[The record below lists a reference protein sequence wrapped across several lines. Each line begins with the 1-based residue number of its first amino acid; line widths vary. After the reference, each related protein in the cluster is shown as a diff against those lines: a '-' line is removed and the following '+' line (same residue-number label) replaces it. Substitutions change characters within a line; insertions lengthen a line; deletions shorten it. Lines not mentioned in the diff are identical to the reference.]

1 MTMNFAVIGHPISH
15 SLSPVMH
22 HANFK
27 SLGLDYS
34 YIALDIHPN
43 HFHHVRDIIADRE
56 IDGFN
61 VTIPFKTAI
70 IDYLDEVD
78 NHALKMGAVNTVKI
92 VDGKW
97 TGYNTDATG
106 FIESLPPRS
115 YNNVLLIGAGG
126 ASRAIA
132 QGFGAKGADVTVAN
146 RSPERLTDWP
156 FEVHKITLEDIEHF
170 ADRADLLIN
179 TTPVGMT
186 GFEDEALYDFKVFHP
201 DAVVA
206 DIIYTPSMTHFLKLA
221 DSLGLTTVNG
231 LGMFINQG
239 AQSFEIWTGIK
250 ADRTAMAE
258 CVKNY
263 L

>member
-43 HFHHVRDIIADRE
+43 HFHHIRDIMAERE

-78 NHALKMGAVNTVKI
+78 DLALKMGAVNTVKI

-106 FIESLPPRS
+106 FIESLPPKEYS
-115 YNNVLLIGAGG
+115 HVLLIGAGG

-132 QGFGAKGADVTVAN
+132 QGFAAKGADVTVAN
-146 RSPERLTDWP
+146 RSPERLADWP
-156 FEVHKITLEDIEHF
+156 FEVHKITLDDIERF
-170 ADRADLLIN
+170 ADRADLLID

-186 GFEDEALYDFKVFHP
+186 GFEDEVLYDFKSVHP

-206 DIIYTPSMTHFLKLA
+206 DIIYTPSMTPFLKLA
-221 DSLGLTTVNG
+221 DRLELTTVNG

-239 AQSFEIWTGIK
+239 AQSFEIWTGLE
-250 ADRTAMAE
+250 ADRTAMTE